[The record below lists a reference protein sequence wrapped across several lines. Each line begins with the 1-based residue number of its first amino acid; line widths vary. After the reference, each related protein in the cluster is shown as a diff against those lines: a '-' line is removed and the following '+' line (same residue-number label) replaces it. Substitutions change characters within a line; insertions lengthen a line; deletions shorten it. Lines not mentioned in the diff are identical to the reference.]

1 MCSELWP
8 NVLSSAAS
16 CWIAPCCMCQ
26 VKITTPAPS
35 LQPMPVYQHAAAFEV
50 IYSLL
55 QEQTGPSQSLLLPS
69 SPCLL
74 LLAAQPV
81 RGRSFHE
88 WFLYKRLQGNSLT
101 DYFPSFLLLFVL
113 SKKPIFPKSLSES
126 FFIQHDGRPDRV
138 LPARVCPW

>member
-1 MCSELWP
+1 
-8 NVLSSAAS
+8 
-16 CWIAPCCMCQ
+16 
-26 VKITTPAPS
+26 
-35 LQPMPVYQHAAAFEV
+35 MPVYQHAAAFEV

-55 QEQTGPSQSLLLPS
+55 QEQTGPSESLQLPS
-69 SPCLL
+69 GPCLL
-74 LLAAQPV
+74 LLAARPV

-113 SKKPIFPKSLSES
+113 SKKLIFPKSLSES
-126 FFIQHDGRPDRV
+126 FFIQHDGRPNHV